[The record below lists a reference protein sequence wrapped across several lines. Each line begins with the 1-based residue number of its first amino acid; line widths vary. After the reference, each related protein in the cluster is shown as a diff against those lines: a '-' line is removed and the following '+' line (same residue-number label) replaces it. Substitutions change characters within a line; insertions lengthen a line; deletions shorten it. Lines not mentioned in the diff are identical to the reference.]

1 MSNNNI
7 KNLKN
12 QVGIYSITNKINGKV
27 YIGQSKDI
35 GGRMLEHIRDLESNR
50 HVNWHLQRA
59 YNKYGLENFEFN
71 VVEMCDERKLT
82 DRENY
87 YIDKFKTL
95 NKHKG
100 YNLKIAADRVIYSE
114 LTLKKMSKSQKEL
127 RKNKSVR
134 RKMAWARSELTP
146 EEVKE
151 IKTLLYHDVPIGEII
166 KEMSVTYNQVRHIKD
181 GNSFAFILP
190 EYNYYIKNR
199 ESIHKKRK
207 VRTVLRLYREGI
219 SFEKIGAKIGESYIT
234 PYRIVKEYANE
245 HDARCRQNSIDYTYK
260 KRERLIKTLNAMGFS
275 GMEISKK
282 LKVAKNIV
290 YETISGKYNPRVRNT
305 LIDVYKYKIKS
316 SKS

>member
-219 SFEKIGAKIGESYIT
+219 SFEKIGAKIGENYIT

>member
-27 YIGQSKDI
+27 YIGQSKNISD
-35 GGRMLEHIRDLESNR
+35 RRLEHIRDLKSNR

-59 YNKYGLENFEFN
+59 CNKYGIENFKFDVIEF
-71 VVEMCDERKLT
+71 CDERELT
-82 DRENY
+82 DKENY
-87 YIDKFKTL
+87 YINKFKTL
-95 NKHKG
+95 DKHRG
-100 YNLKIAADRVIYSE
+100 YNLKKAEDGVVYSE
-114 LTLKKMSKSQKEL
+114 LTLEKMSKSRQEMCKD
-127 RKNKSVR
+127 KNVR

-151 IKTLLYHDVPIGEII
+151 IKTLLYHDVPIFEITEKI
-166 KEMSVTYNQVRHIKD
+166 PATYNQVRHIKD